1 MKGCVK
7 NITSGW
13 AHAFKRAVSPGEEI
27 PLDELYE
34 AYGEKHGLAKG
45 EEFIRWIREVK
56 LTNTS
61 KWKVIMDEDKPP
73 VVEVDEKAKD
83 LVTPIVPTKMNVM
96 DIVELSVREAKEI
109 LPKITDIKLL
119 KYASKEA
126 NGRSGK
132 DSLCRMLK
140 KRVTELGTFARF

>member
-7 NITSGW
+7 NITNGW

-27 PLDELYE
+27 PLDDLYE
-34 AYGEKHGLAKG
+34 AYGEKHGLAEG

-61 KWKVIMDEDKPP
+61 KWKVIMDEDKP
-73 VVEVDEKAKD
+73 VEVVQDEKAKD
-83 LVTPIVPTKMNVM
+83 LVTPVVPTKMNVM
-96 DIVELSVREAKEI
+96 DVVELSVREAKEV
-109 LPKITDIKLL
+109 LPKINDIKLL
-119 KYASKEA
+119 KYAAKEA

-132 DSLCRMLK
+132 DSLGRMLK
-140 KRVTELGTFARF
+140 KRINELGTFTRF